1 VCVCVRERERERER
15 GVGREKSRRKM
26 LSMTLAVRSAVHASF
41 VRIERLSSVSFL
53 VALYYF
59 LNSDVSQIRLF
70 LSVVLYK
77 SSSIFRLVKSIRP
90 RRG

>member
-15 GVGREKSRRKM
+15 ERWGGNSQEGKCSP
-26 LSMTLAVRSAVHASF
+26 LAVRSAVQASF
-41 VRIERLSSVSFL
+41 VRIEGLSSVSYSVVL
-53 VALYYF
+53 RYF

-77 SSSIFRLVKSIRP
+77 PASNF
-90 RRG
+90 